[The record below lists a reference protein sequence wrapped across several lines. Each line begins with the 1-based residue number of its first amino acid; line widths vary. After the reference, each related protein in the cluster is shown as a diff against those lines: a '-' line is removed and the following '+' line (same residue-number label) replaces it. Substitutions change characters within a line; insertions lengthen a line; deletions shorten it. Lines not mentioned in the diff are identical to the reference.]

1 MQFCA
6 PGAKL
11 QCPMRQSSFVLQQP
25 LVGEQYLPLTQSFA
39 VLEQAIRHLPPG
51 RTEHVSAAEGPEGVA
66 V

>member
-1 MQFCA
+1 
-6 PGAKL
+6 
-11 QCPMRQSSFVLQQP
+11 MRQSSFVLQQP